1 MEIGD
6 FMYEGTEF
14 SEEPELSLPIGAQWG
29 LVNKNKGLVIF
40 YFFFKFYN
48 DFLFLD
54 MYF

>member
-1 MEIGD
+1 MEIED

-40 YFFFKFYN
+40 LFFQV
-48 DFLFLD
+48 L
-54 MYF
+54 